1 MVVITI
7 SDKLNVPLSCWIR
20 WIQNAKAK
28 CIFYYTGLKNRGK
41 VYNKYNINL
50 FSIYFIVGITTW
62 CSPKTPN
69 TRYLFIR
76 NFNCLHAVLRKTVL
90 KTVSHSRVICVRSV
104 HLSSSLLRS
113 SASMHAGRCENPEC
127 RNITEYHGIC
137 RNITDYGGISR
148 HFPGIYL
155 DITIFFDGSHATVY
169 KHRRLTTYF
178 DYKSDRSF
186 PFWR

>member
-1 MVVITI
+1 LVAGKKIHYLDGNACMVVITI

-28 CIFYYTGLKNRGK
+28 YIFHYTGLKNRGK

-104 HLSSSLLRS
+104 HLSSSLLRA
-113 SASMHAGRCENPEC
+113 SASMPRELCVLNGFAWDASVLRYSCKYIVVYGEC
-127 RNITEYHGIC
+127 LKT
-137 RNITDYGGISR
+137 
-148 HFPGIYL
+148 
-155 DITIFFDGSHATVY
+155 
-169 KHRRLTTYF
+169 
-178 DYKSDRSF
+178 
-186 PFWR
+186 